1 MAAELKLVY
10 PTLKVTL
17 VHSRDKLLSSEPLPD
32 DFKDRALA
40 VLRESGVETVLGSRV
55 LETTPVNAED
65 GSSSH
70 FKLTLSDGSSMIAGQ
85 VINAISK
92 SVPTSS
98 YLPKAV
104 LDDEGYVKV
113 QPSYVLS

>member
-17 VHSRDKLLSSEPLPD
+17 VHSREKLLSSEPLPD

-40 VLRESGVETVLGSRV
+40 VLREAGVETVLGRRV

-65 GSSSH
+65 GTSH
-70 FKLTLSDGSSMIAGQ
+70 FKLSLSDGSSMITGQ

-113 QPSYVLS
+113 QPSYVSS